1 MRKTCIRRSRDSGL
15 RQESY
20 GYLGQ
25 SCRHWISGKP
35 RIQYLRDLSIKKSR
49 KTQGNSGKGGNYSAP
64 TLNVPWSPEAGL
76 LEKLVMNLVP
86 AHQKGDLFFIQSF
99 LHSYRKC
106 GTMEQVLAILFTKYR
121 SLRPHCEEDEQ
132 MKNALCSF
140 FTMWM
145 DCYPDDFHEHKNQDS
160 LNDLMYYIMLN
171 MPSSDLLLRLQVLL
185 DQLEEPVT
193 NKTKKKRK
201 KATCRC
207 LTACFGRCRAASPE
221 LEIQNQS
228 VMSVMV
234 TDGVLEPSPDC
245 RNRVNIQR
253 FVPFAVRPKDILNPV
268 DTPLVVNPTCDTGEP
283 AGIPEEDEDPEFL
296 PLTFTVRLDRLQT
309 SQTNIPLIVQD
320 QLTPMGLMKNVP
332 SLSSGEPLNEVQKL
346 DSVKESEFVLTE
358 YPDKSVLLQ
367 ENQSPIEK
375 LESALPS
382 TQEENLVFPEEV
394 DPFEDPHLEFL
405 PEGNLEADQDLELPS
420 PLFGKISIFLFVVMV
435 VKWSFYLLF

>member
-1 MRKTCIRRSRDSGL
+1 MPPSNNHLAMGKTGETPPRAGRAGPGPAAAPTPTAPRSAAPQLRPAPPPPPRPQPRPPRLQHLTRSGPAASRRQRAGTDSSR
-15 RQESY
+15 
-20 GYLGQ
+20 
-25 SCRHWISGKP
+25 CRLQPPPAIPG
-35 RIQYLRDLSIKKSR
+35 D
-49 KTQGNSGKGGNYSAP
+49 NYSAP
-64 TLNVPWSPEAGL
+64 TLNVPWSLEAGL
-76 LEKLVMNLVP
+76 LEKLVVNLVP
-86 AHQKGDLFFIQSF
+86 AHQKGDLFFIRSF
-99 LHSYRKC
+99 LRTYRQC
-106 GTMEQVLAILFTKYR
+106 GTMEQVLAILFKKYR

-145 DCYPDDFHEHKNQDS
+145 DCYPDDFHEPKNQDS

-207 LTACFGRCRAASPE
+207 LTACFGCCRAASPE
-221 LEIQNQS
+221 REIQNQS

-234 TDGVLEPSPDC
+234 TDGVLEPSPDS

-253 FVPFAVRPKDILNPV
+253 FVPFAVRPKEILNPV
-268 DTPLVVNPTCDTGEP
+268 DAPLVVNPTCDTGEP

-309 SQTNIPLIVQD
+309 SQTNTPLIVQD
-320 QLTPMGLMKNVP
+320 QLTPMGLMENVP

-346 DSVKESEFVLTE
+346 DSVKESEFGLIE
-358 YPDKSVLLQ
+358 YPNKSVLLQ
-367 ENQSPIEK
+367 ENQSPIE
-375 LESALPS
+375 
-382 TQEENLVFPEEV
+382 N
-394 DPFEDPHLEFL
+394 
-405 PEGNLEADQDLELPS
+405 
-420 PLFGKISIFLFVVMV
+420 
-435 VKWSFYLLF
+435 

>member
-1 MRKTCIRRSRDSGL
+1 MFSCCIRRSRDSGL

-20 GYLGQ
+20 
-25 SCRHWISGKP
+25 RRWISAKP
-35 RIQYLRDLSIKKSR
+35 RIQHLRQFFKKPR
-49 KTQGNSGKGGNYSAP
+49 EIQGNSGQGGNYSAL
-64 TLNVPWSPEAGL
+64 TLNVPNKVWSPEAGL

-99 LHSYRKC
+99 LHSYRQC
-106 GTMEQVLAILFTKYR
+106 GTMDQVLAILFKKYR
-121 SLRPHCEEDEQ
+121 SLRPRCEEDEQ
-132 MKNALCSF
+132 VKNALCSF

-145 DCYPDDFHEHKNQDS
+145 DCYPDDFRECKNRDS

-207 LTACFGRCRAASPE
+207 LTACFGRRRAASPE
-221 LEIQNQS
+221 RELQNQP
-228 VMSVMV
+228 VMSAMM

-245 RNRVNIQR
+245 SNRVNIQR
-253 FVPFAVRPKDILNPV
+253 FVPFAVRPKEILNPV

-309 SQTNIPLIVQD
+309 SQTDTPLIVQD
-320 QLTPMGLMKNVP
+320 QLTCVP
-332 SLSSGEPLNEVQKL
+332 NLSSGEPLNEVQNL

-358 YPDKSVLLQ
+358 YADKSFLLKK
-367 ENQSPIEK
+367 NQSPIEK

-382 TQEENLVFPEEV
+382 TQKENPAFLEV
-394 DPFEDPHLEFL
+394 DPFEDSDLEFL
-405 PEGNLEADQDLELPS
+405 PEVNLETYQDLEFPS
-420 PLFGKISIFLFVVMV
+420 PIPGKISILLFVMTAVIY
-435 VKWSFYLLF
+435 SFYLFL

>member
-1 MRKTCIRRSRDSGL
+1 MGASVKAADTGSV
-15 RQESY
+15 
-20 GYLGQ
+20 
-25 SCRHWISGKP
+25 
-35 RIQYLRDLSIKKSR
+35 
-49 KTQGNSGKGGNYSAP
+49 GGNYSAP
-64 TLNVPWSPEAGL
+64 TLNVPYNVWSPEAGL

-106 GTMEQVLAILFTKYR
+106 GTMDQVLAILFKKYR

-145 DCYPDDFHEHKNQDS
+145 DCYPDDFCERKNRDS

-193 NKTKKKRK
+193 KKTKKKRK

-207 LTACFGRCRAASPE
+207 LITCFGRCRAASPE
-221 LEIQNQS
+221 REIQNQS
-228 VMSVMV
+228 VMSAMV
-234 TDGVLEPSPDC
+234 TDGVLEPSPDSS
-245 RNRVNIQR
+245 NRVNIQR
-253 FVPFAVRPKDILNPV
+253 FVPFAVRPKEILNPV

-296 PLTFTVRLDRLQT
+296 PLTFTVHLDRLQR
-309 SQTNIPLIVQD
+309 SQTNTPQD
-320 QLTPMGLMKNVP
+320 QLTLMGLLENVP

-346 DSVKESEFVLTE
+346 DSVKESEFGLTE

-382 TQEENLVFPEEV
+382 TQEENPVFPEEV
-394 DPFEDPHLEFL
+394 DHFEDPHLEFL
-405 PEGNLEADQDLELPS
+405 PEGNLESDQDLELPS

-435 VKWSFYLLF
+435 VKWSFYLFF